1 MAAPEEPSSRSVE
14 ARPEGSLRRLAGAIA
29 HEVGNPLV
37 GIRTF
42 AQMLPSRFDDPEFR
56 AQFAERVEAD
66 TRRLEAV
73 VETLARLG
81 SLPPPERVPVDVSGL
96 LARLLQLQ
104 RQRIQER
111 RLVVLEELDR
121 ERPHA
126 IGDAEQ
132 LRFALGLLLE
142 EVLSWLVEQ
151 GDLYVAT
158 THQEAT
164 PTGSGPRL
172 RILLRSRGG
181 PGLAQDVGLRLVEN
195 TLAVAAVEAVVRAHQ
210 GSLAVE
216 PGGAGETLVLIDL
229 PAP

>member
-1 MAAPEEPSSRSVE
+1 
-14 ARPEGSLRRLAGAIA
+14 LRRLAGAVA

-66 TRRLEAV
+66 TRRIEAV

-81 SLPPPERVPVDVSGL
+81 SLPVPARDPVDVSAL
-96 LARLLQLQ
+96 IARLLQLQ
-104 RQRIQER
+104 ASRIQER

-121 ERPHA
+121 EQPHA
-126 IGDAEQ
+126 LGDADQ
-132 LRFALGLLLE
+132 LRFALGMLLE
-142 EVLSWLVEQ
+142 ETLSWLPEN

-158 THQEAT
+158 RHHADA
-164 PTGSGPRL
+164 GGAGRF
-172 RILLRSRGG
+172 RVLLRSRGAG
-181 PGLAQDVGLRLVEN
+181 GGLPDFGLRLAEN
-195 TLAVAAVEAVVRAHQ
+195 TLAVAAVEAVVRAHG
-210 GSLAVE
+210 GSFTVE
-216 PGGAGETLVLIDL
+216 PGEPGETLVLIEL